1 MTIAVRLTS
10 RHRMFVVASLSLL
23 GVATLSYS
31 AFHLH
36 LTENGLRDPVSIGKS
51 VRPSLATDQLS
62 DFLSTTV
69 KMTSTSTWGALVND
83 RGLTASEVVD
93 SYACTTKQ
101 KVKPLFSS
109 IKDTPLPSGT
119 LVRFVFERRGC

>member
-1 MTIAVRLTS
+1 MTIAAQLNNR
-10 RHRMFVVASLSLL
+10 RRNFVVGALSFL
-23 GVATLSYS
+23 GIATLSYS
-31 AFHLH
+31 AFNLH
-36 LTENGLRDPVSIGKS
+36 LIENGLRHSASIGKS
-51 VRPSLATDQLS
+51 LRPSLATEVLS

-69 KMTSTSTWGALVND
+69 KMPYTSTWGALVND

-119 LVRFVFERRGC
+119 VVRFVFERRGC